1 MKLKRIEKISE
12 KEYIVELDEMKFQ
25 MLILREDDTYL
36 YVMIRAFDKQM
47 FRVEKSTDEIEVYNP
62 ELGKWETENE
72 FNDHA
77 IAYSKNYIKELADE
91 LGVDPD
97 K

>member
-25 MLILREDDTYL
+25 MLILREDDKYL

-47 FRVEKSTDEIEVYNP
+47 FRMAKTTNNIEIYDK
-62 ELGKWETENE
+62 ELERWENGQEFLNRNNE
-72 FNDHA
+72 FLRKYAKDLLR
-77 IAYSKNYIKELADE
+77 ELDDE
-91 LGVDPD
+91 N
-97 K
+97 

>member
-47 FRVEKSTDEIEVYNP
+47 FRMAKTTNNIEIYDK
-62 ELGKWETENE
+62 ELERWENGQEFLNRNNE
-72 FNDHA
+72 FLRKYAKDLLR
-77 IAYSKNYIKELADE
+77 ELDDE
-91 LGVDPD
+91 N
-97 K
+97 